1 MPFLSLICLPK
12 LIIIRL
18 ILLILLHEF
27 DQDKF
32 LVLGFYIIIIEFA
45 IKFLNFFPIRC
56 ENTEK
61 SNRLSVIITV
71 QLDIIQLLPVG
82 AAWHLVR
89 NWVYFVVDFAYNV
102 GLLM

>member
-1 MPFLSLICLPK
+1 MSFLSLICLPK

-45 IKFLNFFPIRC
+45 IKFLNFCPIRC

-61 SNRLSVIITV
+61 PNRLSVIITV
-71 QLDIIQLLPVG
+71 QLDIIQLFPVG

-89 NWVYFVVDFAYNV
+89 NWVYFVVDFAYN
-102 GLLM
+102 G